1 MLINGIRGGTHD
13 MFGNATRA
21 HDKVVIVAGGVGI
34 ISYVSLLHAVREHSA
49 SIMMGTTEDAAT
61 SDDASGRLNNGE
73 YSGGMEGTED
83 ANLASMIVENHLRLI
98 HNDVDDEYY
107 DDDEYLERGGGG
119 GGGGDRHFDDVV
131 AKVDDGRVNMCR
143 LDGDNDAVAS
153 ATAGVSY
160 SSIDPATRRDG
171 RRSIDVHWVS
181 RDEGLIRHVLANYLE
196 PFCHANE
203 DHAGDG
209 STSKYAGRG
218 SDRYSSPSAPSA
230 VIACP
235 IYINVIVHHTSPQ
248 YSSVQSPA
256 IAAAMAVSAH
266 GENNNNNAVSNSE
279 SMGTWQPCHQHREH
293 GGGKRTA
300 AIMSVASVYDGNK
313 RSPLQN
319 ILPAATYATIV
330 FGGMYIVQYCYAN
343 IQDKHVVQTRPIA
356 VLGILAFSM
365 AVSLVS
371 YGMVLVWEASC
382 VKFFSFR
389 RRGDESGEGGDD
401 EVEFGRMVP
410 KMLLEE
416 EQPRVTLDGRKDDS
430 DLNGCHAEEVLHHHR
445 IIRISHKQGRP
456 DLAAIIGDAM
466 MGGEARQQ
474 QQHDVGDYDVDENIN
489 NAEIDLG
496 IFMCGPTEMTDSVW
510 RAIKK
515 VEGDKKKKKSLC
527 NGSKSAA
534 VYQEVFEL

>member
-1 MLINGIRGGTHD
+1 M
-13 MFGNATRA
+13 
-21 HDKVVIVAGGVGI
+21 
-34 ISYVSLLHAVREHSA
+34 
-49 SIMMGTTEDAAT
+49 
-61 SDDASGRLNNGE
+61 
-73 YSGGMEGTED
+73 ED

-107 DDDEYLERGGGG
+107 DDDEYLERGGCG
-119 GGGGDRHFDDVV
+119 GGGGDRHLDDVV
-131 AKVDDGRVNMCR
+131 AKGGEGRVNVCR
-143 LDGDNDAVAS
+143 LDGGNDAVAS

-171 RRSIDVHWVS
+171 HRSIDVHWIS

-196 PFCHANE
+196 PFCHANY
-203 DHAGDG
+203 DHDGDG

-230 VIACP
+230 VTACS
-235 IYINVIVHHTSPQ
+235 ISINVIVHHTSPQ
-248 YSSVQSPA
+248 YSSVQSSA
-256 IAAAMAVSAH
+256 FAAAMAVSAH
-266 GENNNNNAVSNSE
+266 GEDNNNNAVSSSE
-279 SMGTWQPCHQHREH
+279 SMGTWPPCHQRREH

-300 AIMSVASVYDGNK
+300 AIMSIASVYDGNK

-319 ILPAATYATIV
+319 ILPAATYATIG

-343 IQDKHVVQTRPIA
+343 IQDKHVVQTRLIA

-371 YGMVLVWEASC
+371 YGMVLVWESFC
-382 VKFFSFR
+382 VKFFSCR
-389 RRGDESGEGGDD
+389 RRGNESGEEGDN

-410 KMLLEE
+410 KMSLEE
-416 EQPRVTLDGRKDDS
+416 ELPRLAMDGRKDDS
-430 DLNGCHAEEVLHHHR
+430 DLNGCHANEIHHHR

-466 MGGEARQQ
+466 MGREARQRP
-474 QQHDVGDYDVDENIN
+474 QHDVGDYDVDENIN

-510 RAIKK
+510 RAINKG
-515 VEGDKKKKKSLC
+515 EEEKKKKSLC
-527 NGSKSAA
+527 NGSKPAA